1 MTVDTLLREVERLGI
16 VLTVKGDRLHVQAP
30 KGILTADLHRALAAQ
45 KPDLMRRLSAPPPDE
60 TGGTPC
66 STCGAAGWWRWL
78 DGRRICRPCVM
89 REAPERAV

>member
-1 MTVDTLLREVERLGI
+1 MTVDGLLAKVEQLGI

-30 KGILTADLHRALAAQ
+30 KGILTADLRRALAAQ
-45 KPDLMRRLSAPPPDE
+45 KPDLIRRLAAPPPDA

-66 STCGAAGWWRWL
+66 PACGAAEWWQWL
-78 DGRRICRPCVM
+78 AGRRVCRPCLI